1 MLKTMIKIVL
11 LTLGYRALGFIRDII
26 IAKKFGAGIET
37 DAFFLAQSLPNL
49 ILETLAIG
57 AFSTVLVPMFS
68 EKKIKINEI
77 CGNFLLIFFF
87 ISLAGIFFSEQIVV
101 FLAPGFGNEQAKLAT
116 SLSKIFFIGMPFIIL
131 NEINSSILI
140 SKNRSVIISISN
152 LLNNLFL
159 VIISLCLLKMFG
171 IKAFVYGVFFAL
183 IIKGIYLFSENKEN
197 FNIWSIRIN
206 LKNTDFY
213 KILTLLFPVMI
224 SSIGN
229 QINFIIDRKIASTLS
244 KGAISTLNYANKIIQ
259 LPLGIILGA
268 LILSSFPLIVKA
280 IQDLNENEYKKLIQK
295 KIEIILVFMLFITS
309 FFVIYSQ
316 EIITIIYKR
325 GNFTMLD
332 VQNTS
337 QILKFYAGSIIAI
350 SFTTI
355 FQRIFYANSRTKIPA
370 IISCLGV
377 VLNIVLNIIL
387 SRSLGTKGL
396 ALATTLSTA
405 VVALIMLII
414 LISEKKIYCD
424 KKKSIQIILA
434 NILLIIFNFI
444 LNKEKIFLSNVIIKM
459 IIIICINMLIYG
471 SMLIIVFKVNLK
483 KVVKTKKYL

>member
-11 LTLGYRALGFIRDII
+11 LTLGYRALGFIRDVM

-57 AFSTVLVPMFS
+57 AFSTVLVPMLS

-87 ISLAGIFFSEQIVV
+87 VSLSGIFFSEQIVV
-101 FLAPGFGNEQAKLAT
+101 FLAPGFGNEQVKLAT

-152 LLNNLFL
+152 LLNNLCL
-159 VIISLCLLKMFG
+159 VIISLCLLKIFG

-183 IIKGIYLFSENKEN
+183 IIKGIYLFSENNEN
-197 FNIWSIRIN
+197 FNIWSIKIN
-206 LKNTDFY
+206 LKNPDFY
-213 KILTLLFPVMI
+213 KTLILLFPVMI

-229 QINFIIDRKIASTLS
+229 QVNFIIDRKIASTLS

-259 LPLGIILGA
+259 LPLGIVLGA

-280 IQDLNENEYKKLIQK
+280 IQDLNDEEYKKLIQK
-295 KIEIILVFMLFITS
+295 KIEIILVSMLFITS
-309 FFVIYSQ
+309 FFIVYSQ
-316 EIITIIYKR
+316 DIITIIYKR
-325 GNFTMLD
+325 GSFTVLD
-332 VQNTS
+332 MQNTS
-337 QILKFYAGSIIAI
+337 QILKFYAGSIITI

-355 FQRIFYANSRTKIPA
+355 FQRIFYANSRTKVPA
-370 IISCLGV
+370 LISCLGV
-377 VLNIVLNIIL
+377 ILNIILNIIL
-387 SRSLGTKGL
+387 SRSLGAKGL

-405 VVALIMLII
+405 AVALIMLII
-414 LISEKKIYCD
+414 LVIEKKIFCD
-424 KKKSIQIILA
+424 KKKTIQIILA
-434 NILLIIFNFI
+434 NILLTTFNFI
-444 LNKEKIFLSNVIIKM
+444 LNKENFFSNNMIIKM
-459 IIIICINMLIYG
+459 IVVILINTLIYG
-471 SMLIIVFKVNLK
+471 SMLIIIFKINLK
-483 KVVKTKKYL
+483 KIIKIKNYL